1 MDVCC
6 ASCAELHRDGW
17 LFNACI
23 QWLENQAKKERERA
37 LKAEEEVL
45 YILIQANHAH
55 TSHVT
60 RHTSYVTRHTSHIT
74 RYLLLQAREEARIT
88 RERLQLQMQ
97 YDR

>member
-1 MDVCC
+1 
-6 ASCAELHRDGW
+6 
-17 LFNACI
+17 
-23 QWLENQAKKERERA
+23 
-37 LKAEEEVL
+37 VL

-60 RHTSYVTRHTSHIT
+60 HHTSHITRHTSHVTRHTSHVT